1 MKGAIEAVATLHDS
15 GIAHRSIG
23 RSSVILTSPN
33 QNKAEPSSVYAT
45 DPRALSV
52 KLADFGFSGL
62 LEESTYDEEFLMR
75 ARAFGLSFRKG
86 DNSLAATNFAM
97 AEDLHALG
105 FVFLGLMLS
114 SLAELPRLDYPM
126 PATDEDTLQRLLG
139 EIFEKDIEQFREYV
153 EAEEVWNNL
162 VEFLDEND
170 GAGWTV
176 LETLFKAREKA
187 AENKSSLSVITAR
200 GLLSNPF
207 FQRA

>member
-1 MKGAIEAVATLHDS
+1 
-15 GIAHRSIG
+15 
-23 RSSVILTSPN
+23 
-33 QNKAEPSSVYAT
+33 
-45 DPRALSV
+45 
-52 KLADFGFSGL
+52 
-62 LEESTYDEEFLMR
+62 
-75 ARAFGLSFRKG
+75 
-86 DNSLAATNFAM
+86 M

-153 EAEEVWNNL
+153 EAEEVWNSL
-162 VEFLDEND
+162 VEFLDDND

-207 FQRA
+207 FQRS